1 LAAFDNPLDE
11 RGRKKG
17 QPYQPVDVL
26 LADSLR
32 SCCEEIFVLNLPLL
46 SARARKDVEP
56 KERRNLLR
64 ASC

>member
-1 LAAFDNPLDE
+1 MRAILRASLWRVVAA
-11 RGRKKG
+11 
-17 QPYQPVDVL
+17 
-26 LADSLR
+26 R
-32 SCCEEIFVLNLPLL
+32 SCCEEIFVFNLPLL